1 MPVCEPS
8 LIYCAPTCA
17 TLISPPVMAERN
29 LPCCSPSQTKPVPC
43 CWLNVYATPRKP
55 ILRADLW
62 PASLPPAI
70 HSASESPLS
79 PGTEQPPLNSYLPQT
94 MPNSWQN
101 GLARTA
107 SKLQTPPTNC
117 QIYKR
122 RSQHDPKFILPFPNS
137 G

>member
-8 LIYCAPTCA
+8 PIYCAPTYA
-17 TLISPPVMAERN
+17 TLILPPVMAERN
-29 LPCCSPSQTKPVPC
+29 LPCCCPSQTKPVPC
-43 CWLNVYATPRKP
+43 CWLNVYATPPKQ
-55 ILRADLW
+55 ILRAGLW

-70 HSASESPLS
+70 PSASESPLS
-79 PGTEQPPLNSYLPQT
+79 PRMEQRPFNSCSPQT
-94 MPNSWQN
+94 TPNSWQN

-122 RSQHDPKFILPFPNS
+122 RSQHDPEFILSIPNR